1 MLEDNAMNIHIEE
14 PCCGKIVP
22 QQREDT
28 SEPRKGM
35 PKKVILYTDNE
46 EKSKAVIAEA
56 MAEMYLRMINPV

>member
-1 MLEDNAMNIHIEE
+1 MNIHIEE
-14 PCCGKIVP
+14 PRCGKIVP
-22 QQREDT
+22 QQREGA

-46 EKSKAVIAEA
+46 KKSKAVIAEA